1 MNRNLDKI
9 SPYIVSDREYT
20 SDMIYLDWNEG
31 YELSDSIIDS
41 ITTELHNTKWNQY
54 PDLSSKDLLDRLSEY
69 TNTDKEFIQVYN
81 GSDSALDHSFRILLN
96 DGDNVIIPAPNYSQ
110 INQTITSLGGII
122 KYCDIGR
129 LEETIKETKNLK
141 VVYISNPNNPIGYVY
156 DIKPLVKK
164 YPEIFFIV
172 DEAYYEF
179 SKQYSMFDSAFRYP
193 NVIVTRTFSKALGLA
208 SIRLGYLTSNSYIVS
223 KLSKIKNFKEVNQ
236 IAQIAGKVVLDNIH
250 LVEASIIL
258 MKTIKDEFL
267 ENIKGVRVY
276 DSHSNFVLIEHPLVN
291 KIISDLK
298 DNNILVRDRS
308 DYINNTMRITI
319 GSDSDMKT
327 ITNIINKYSV

>member
-9 SPYIVSDREYT
+9 SPYVISDRKYS

-31 YELSDSIIDS
+31 YDIPDEVRKHIQNKLYKF
-41 ITTELHNTKWNQY
+41 KWNQY
-54 PDLSSKDLLDRLSEY
+54 PDLTSNILLDKLSKY

-110 INQTITSLGGII
+110 INQTITSLGGVI

-129 LEETIKETKNLK
+129 LEETIKETENLK
-141 VVYISNPNNPIGYVY
+141 VVYISNPNNPMGYVY
-156 DIKPLVKK
+156 DIKPLVLK

-179 SKQYSMFDSAFRYP
+179 SKQYSIFDSAFKYP

-208 SIRLGYLTSNSYIVS
+208 SIRLGYLTSNSYIIS

-236 IAQIAGKVVLDNIH
+236 IAQIAGSSILDNIH
-250 LVEASIIL
+250 LVETGIERMKII
-258 MKTIKDEFL
+258 KQGFL
-267 ENIKGVRVY
+267 RTIKGVRVY
-276 DSHSNFVLIEHPLVN
+276 DSHSNFVLIEHPLVSD
-291 KIISDLK
+291 IISDLK
-298 DNNILVRDRS
+298 KNNILVRDRS

-319 GSDSDMKT
+319 GQPENMKT
-327 ITNIINKYSV
+327 IAEIINKYSV

>member
-9 SPYIVSDREYT
+9 SPYVISDRKYS

-31 YELSDSIIDS
+31 YDIPDEVRKHIQNKLYKF
-41 ITTELHNTKWNQY
+41 KWNEY
-54 PDLSSKDLLDRLSEY
+54 PDLKSTILLDKLSKY

-110 INQTITSLGGII
+110 INQTITSLGGVI

-129 LEETIKETKNLK
+129 LEETIKETENLK
-141 VVYISNPNNPIGYVY
+141 VVYISNPNNPMGYIY
-156 DIKPLVKK
+156 DIKPLVLK

-179 SKQYSMFDSAFRYP
+179 SKQYSIFDSAFKYP

-208 SIRLGYLTSNSYIVS
+208 SIRLGYLTSNSYIIS

-236 IAQIAGKVVLDNIH
+236 IAQIAGSSILDNMR
-250 LVEASIIL
+250 LVERGIERMKII
-258 MKTIKDEFL
+258 KQGFL
-267 ENIKGVRVY
+267 RTIKGVRVY
-276 DSHSNFVLIEHPLVN
+276 DSHSNFVLIEHPLVSD
-291 KIISDLK
+291 IISDLK
-298 DNNILVRDRS
+298 KNNILVRDRS

-319 GSDSDMKT
+319 GHPENMKT
-327 ITNIINKYSV
+327 IAEIINKYSV

>member
-9 SPYIVSDREYT
+9 SPYVISDRKYS

-31 YELSDSIIDS
+31 YDIPDEVRKHIQNKLYKF
-41 ITTELHNTKWNQY
+41 KWNQY
-54 PDLSSKDLLDRLSEY
+54 PDLTSNILLDKLSKY

-110 INQTITSLGGII
+110 INQTITSLGGVI

-129 LEETIKETKNLK
+129 LEETIKETENLK
-141 VVYISNPNNPIGYVY
+141 VVYISNPNNPMGYVY
-156 DIKPLVKK
+156 DIKPLVLK

-179 SKQYSMFDSAFRYP
+179 SKQYSIFDSAFKYP

-208 SIRLGYLTSNSYIVS
+208 SIRLGYLTSNSYIIS

-236 IAQIAGKVVLDNIH
+236 IAQIAGSSILDNIH
-250 LVEASIIL
+250 LVETGIERMKII
-258 MKTIKDEFL
+258 KQGFL
-267 ENIKGVRVY
+267 RTIKGVRVY
-276 DSHSNFVLIEHPLVN
+276 DSHSNFVLIEHPLVSD
-291 KIISDLK
+291 IISDLK
-298 DNNILVRDRS
+298 KKVLA
-308 DYINNTMRITI
+308 TA
-319 GSDSDMKT
+319 K
-327 ITNIINKYSV
+327 

>member
-1 MNRNLDKI
+1 M
-9 SPYIVSDREYT
+9 T
-20 SDMIYLDWNEG
+20 
-31 YELSDSIIDS
+31 
-41 ITTELHNTKWNQY
+41 ITKGVQCFKN
-54 PDLSSKDLLDRLSEY
+54 
-69 TNTDKEFIQVYN
+69 
-81 GSDSALDHSFRILLN
+81 
-96 DGDNVIIPAPNYSQ
+96 Q

-250 LVEASIIL
+250 LVESGIERMKII
-258 MKTIKDEFL
+258 KQGFL
-267 ENIKGVRVY
+267 RTIKGVRVY
-276 DSHSNFVLIEHPLVN
+276 DSHSNFVLIEHPLVSD
-291 KIISDLK
+291 IISDLK
-298 DNNILVRDRS
+298 KNNILVRDRS

-319 GSDSDMKT
+319 GQPEDMKT
-327 ITNIINKYSV
+327 IAEIINKYSV

>member
-9 SPYIVSDREYT
+9 SPYVISDRKYS

-31 YELSDSIIDS
+31 YDLETSLKFEIHKKISN
-41 ITTELHNTKWNQY
+41 LKWNQY
-54 PDLSSKDLLDRLSEY
+54 PDLISKELLKSLSNY
-69 TNTDKEFIQVYN
+69 TETDEDFIQVYN

-96 DGDNVIIPAPNYSQ
+96 DGDEVIIPSPNYSQ
-110 INQTITSLGGII
+110 INQTITSLGGVI

-141 VVYISNPNNPIGYVY
+141 VIYISNPNNPMGYVY
-156 DIKPLVKK
+156 DIKPLVIK

-179 SKQYSMFDSAFRYP
+179 SKQYSMFSSAYKYP

-208 SIRLGYLTSNSYIVS
+208 SVRLGYLTSNSYIVS
-223 KLSKIKNFKEVNQ
+223 KLSKIKNSKEVNQ
-236 IAQIAGKVVLDNIH
+236 LSQIAGKVVLDNISTI
-250 LVEASIIL
+250 EDGIERMKII
-258 MKTIKDEFL
+258 KQRFL
-267 ENIKGVRVY
+267 RTIKGVRVY
-276 DSHSNFVLIEHPLVN
+276 DSHSNFVLIEHPLVSD
-291 KIISDLK
+291 IILDLK
-298 DNNILVRDRS
+298 KNNILVRDRS

-319 GSDSDMKT
+319 GQSEDMKT
-327 ITNIINKYSV
+327 IANIINKYSV

>member
-9 SPYIVSDREYT
+9 SPYVISDRKYS

-31 YELSDSIIDS
+31 YDIPDEVRKHIQNKLYKF
-41 ITTELHNTKWNQY
+41 KWNQY
-54 PDLSSKDLLDRLSEY
+54 PDLKSTILLDKLSKY

-96 DGDNVIIPAPNYSQ
+96 GGDNVIIPAPNYSQ
-110 INQTITSLGGII
+110 INQTITSLGGVI

-141 VVYISNPNNPIGYVY
+141 VVYISNPNNPMGYVY
-156 DIKPLVKK
+156 DIKPLVLK

-179 SKQYSMFDSAFRYP
+179 SKQYSIFDSAFKYP

-208 SIRLGYLTSNSYIVS
+208 SIRLGYLTSNSYIIS

-236 IAQIAGKVVLDNIH
+236 IAQIAGSSILDNIH
-250 LVEASIIL
+250 LVETGIERMKII
-258 MKTIKDEFL
+258 KQGFL
-267 ENIKGVRVY
+267 RTIKGVRVY
-276 DSHSNFVLIEHPLVN
+276 DSHSNFVLIEHPLVSD
-291 KIISDLK
+291 IISDLK
-298 DNNILVRDRS
+298 KNNILVRDRS

-319 GSDSDMKT
+319 GQPENMKT
-327 ITNIINKYSV
+327 IAEIINKYSV

>member
-9 SPYIVSDREYT
+9 SPYVISDRKYS

-31 YELSDSIIDS
+31 YDIPDEVRKHIQNKLYKF
-41 ITTELHNTKWNQY
+41 KWNQY
-54 PDLSSKDLLDRLSEY
+54 PDLTSNILLDKLSKY

-96 DGDNVIIPAPNYSQ
+96 DGDTVIIPAPNYSQ
-110 INQTITSLGGII
+110 INQTITSLGGVI

-129 LEETIKETKNLK
+129 LEETIKETENLK
-141 VVYISNPNNPIGYVY
+141 VVYISNPNNPMGYVY
-156 DIKPLVKK
+156 DIKPLVLK

-179 SKQYSMFDSAFRYP
+179 SKQYSIFDSAFKYP

-208 SIRLGYLTSNSYIVS
+208 SIRLGYLTSNSYIIS

-236 IAQIAGKVVLDNIH
+236 IAQIAGSSILDNIH
-250 LVEASIIL
+250 LVETGIERMKII
-258 MKTIKDEFL
+258 KQGFL
-267 ENIKGVRVY
+267 RTIKGVRVY
-276 DSHSNFVLIEHPLVN
+276 DSHSNFVLIEHPLVSD
-291 KIISDLK
+291 IISDLK
-298 DNNILVRDRS
+298 KNNILVRDRS

-319 GSDSDMKT
+319 GQPENMKT
-327 ITNIINKYSV
+327 IAEIINKYSV

>member
-9 SPYIVSDREYT
+9 SPYVISDRKYS

-31 YELSDSIIDS
+31 YDIPDEVRKHIQNKLYKF
-41 ITTELHNTKWNQY
+41 KWNQY
-54 PDLSSKDLLDRLSEY
+54 PDLTSNILLDKLSKY

-110 INQTITSLGGII
+110 INQTITSLGGVI

-129 LEETIKETKNLK
+129 LEETIKETENLN
-141 VVYISNPNNPIGYVY
+141 VVYISNPNNPMGYVY
-156 DIKPLVKK
+156 DIKPLVLK

-179 SKQYSMFDSAFRYP
+179 SKQYSIFDSAFKYP

-208 SIRLGYLTSNSYIVS
+208 SIRLGYLTSNSYIIS

-236 IAQIAGKVVLDNIH
+236 IAQIAGSSILDNIH
-250 LVEASIIL
+250 LVETGIERMKII
-258 MKTIKDEFL
+258 KQGFL
-267 ENIKGVRVY
+267 RTIKGVRVY
-276 DSHSNFVLIEHPLVN
+276 DSHSNFVLIEHPLVSD
-291 KIISDLK
+291 IISDLK
-298 DNNILVRDRS
+298 KNNILVRDRS

-319 GSDSDMKT
+319 GQPENMKT
-327 ITNIINKYSV
+327 IAEIINKYSV

>member
-9 SPYIVSDREYT
+9 SPYVISDRKYS

-31 YELSDSIIDS
+31 YDLETSLKLEIHKKISN
-41 ITTELHNTKWNQY
+41 LKWNQY
-54 PDLSSKDLLDRLSEY
+54 PDLTSKELLKSLSNY
-69 TNTDKEFIQVYN
+69 TETDEDFIQVYN

-96 DGDNVIIPAPNYSQ
+96 DGDEVIIPSPNYSQ
-110 INQTITSLGGII
+110 INQTITSLGGVI

-141 VVYISNPNNPIGYVY
+141 VVYISNPNNPMGYVY
-156 DIKPLVKK
+156 DIKPLVIK

-179 SKQYSMFDSAFRYP
+179 SKQYSMFSSAYKYP

-208 SIRLGYLTSNSYIVS
+208 SVRLGYLTSNSYIVS

-236 IAQIAGKVVLDNIH
+236 LAQIAGKVVLDNISTI
-250 LVEASIIL
+250 EDGIERMKII
-258 MKTIKDEFL
+258 KQGFL
-267 ENIKGVRVY
+267 RTIKGVRVY
-276 DSHSNFVLIEHPLVN
+276 DSHSNFVLIEHPLVSD
-291 KIISDLK
+291 IISDLK
-298 DNNILVRDRS
+298 KNNILVRDRS

-319 GSDSDMKT
+319 GQPENMKT
-327 ITNIINKYSV
+327 IANIINKYSV

>member
-9 SPYIVSDREYT
+9 SPYVISDRKYS

-31 YELSDSIIDS
+31 YDIPDEVRKDIQNKLYQF
-41 ITTELHNTKWNQY
+41 KWNQY
-54 PDLSSKDLLDRLSEY
+54 PDLTSKVLLDKLSKY

-110 INQTITSLGGII
+110 INQTITSLGGVI

-129 LEETIKETKNLK
+129 LEETIKTTDNLK
-141 VVYISNPNNPIGYVY
+141 IVYLSNPNNPMGYIY
-156 DIKPLVKK
+156 DIKPLVSK

-179 SKQYSMFDSAFRYP
+179 SKQYSIFDSAFKYP

-208 SIRLGYLTSNSYIVS
+208 SIRLGYLTSNSYIIS

-236 IAQIAGKVVLDNIH
+236 IAQIAGSSILDNIH
-250 LVEASIIL
+250 LVESGIERMKII
-258 MKTIKDEFL
+258 KQGFL
-267 ENIKGVRVY
+267 RTIKGVRVY
-276 DSHSNFVLIEHPLVN
+276 DSHSNFVLIEHPLVSD
-291 KIISDLK
+291 IISDLK
-298 DNNILVRDRS
+298 KNNILVRDRS

-319 GSDSDMKT
+319 GQPQNMKT
-327 ITNIINKYSV
+327 IAEIINKYSV